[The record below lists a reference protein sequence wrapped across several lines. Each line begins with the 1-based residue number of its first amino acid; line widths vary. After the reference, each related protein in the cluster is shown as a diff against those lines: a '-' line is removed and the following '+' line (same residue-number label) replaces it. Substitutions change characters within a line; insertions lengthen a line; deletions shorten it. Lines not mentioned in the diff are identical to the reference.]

1 MEVLYYTRS
10 YFVGIFPYIDLK
22 NIPKLMVGTSNK
34 SVPVAWPLNIG
45 LYRDDIFVIHT
56 YPEGLV
62 SR

>member
-10 YFVGIFPYIDLK
+10 YFVRIFPYIGLK
-22 NIPKLMVGTSNK
+22 NIPKLMVGAYNK

-56 YPEGLV
+56 YPEGFV